1 MNDRWRCRAVMLC
14 LTGAMAMPALV
25 SARDVVP
32 HDLGDAL
39 PLPMPDSLPGVLAG
53 ERQVRPV
60 AEYVIPAGPHHP
72 TGLTGIDVSHYQG
85 SIDWADVALDPSVR
99 FAYVKATEAS
109 GLKDSH
115 LERNLRG
122 ARMARVPVGVYHF
135 FSPTAP
141 VSEQLR
147 NFLGNVKPQDTDL
160 IPIVDVEKRGRTSA
174 ETFNRRLMDFLGEVE
189 KAYGVKPIIYTYMNF
204 YNRYMVGQYGQ
215 YKFMIASYSEDVPQL
230 LDNPQMVL
238 WQFTDSG
245 RVGGVRTHVDRS
257 RFMDRYTLADIM
269 LHR

>member
-1 MNDRWRCRAVMLC
+1 M
-14 LTGAMAMPALV
+14 
-25 SARDVVP
+25 
-32 HDLGDAL
+32 
-39 PLPMPDSLPGVLAG
+39 PLPMPDSLPGLLVG
-53 ERQVRPV
+53 ERPVRLV
-60 AEYVIPAGPHHP
+60 AECVIPTGPHHP
-72 TGLTGIDVSHYQG
+72 IGLTGIDVSHYQG

-122 ARMARVPVGVYHF
+122 ARSARVPVGVYHF

-147 NFLGNVKPQDTDL
+147 NFLSNVKPQDTDL
-160 IPIVDVEKRGRTSA
+160 IPIIDVEKRGRGSI
-174 ETFNRRLMDFLGEVE
+174 EVFNRRLMDFLREVE

-204 YNRYMVGQYGQ
+204 YNRYMVGLYGQ

-245 RVGGVRTHVDRS
+245 NVGGVRTRVDRS